1 MKEIFKNLIKDFIRR
16 EIKVKTRDY
25 SIPTDTQKIVSLV
38 GIRRCGKTY
47 LLFQLINKLREKVP
61 RENIIYI
68 NFEDDRLSGLK
79 LNDLDNLINGYYELY
94 PQKRNE
100 KIYLFLDE
108 IQEVNEWEKFVRRIY
123 DNYNINLFVTGSSSK
138 LTSKEIASSL
148 RGRTISYEVFPLSF
162 KEFLSFKEIEIDL
175 YSSESRFY
183 IKNAFYEYTN
193 FGGFPEVALEKDE
206 EVKRRILSDYT
217 ALIIYKDVAERYEL
231 KNLNLLKFIVR
242 NSFKNPST
250 LMSYN
255 KLYNDLKSMGYQ
267 LSKETLINYFG
278 YLEDIYA
285 LFLIPVYRWSV
296 KEQVRNP
303 KKIFIADNGFKTIHS
318 LELENDYSKLYENLV
333 FTNLRRKYKEIFYL
347 LEDKEID
354 FYLPERKLVINVC
367 YELSF
372 PETLKRELNSL
383 EYWLKK
389 LGLKEA
395 FIITND
401 DEKELNLGGLK
412 INIIPIWKWLTEFEI

>member
-1 MKEIFKNLIKDFIRR
+1 MKEMFKNLIKDFIRR
-16 EIKVKTRDY
+16 EISVKERDY
-25 SIPTDTQKIVSLV
+25 SIPTDTQKIVSLM

-68 NFEDDRLSGLK
+68 NFEDDRLAGLR
-79 LNDLDNLINGYYELY
+79 LFDLDNLINAYYELY

-108 IQEVNEWEKFVRRIY
+108 VQEVNEWEKFVRRVY
-123 DNYNINLFVTGSSSK
+123 DNYKINIFVTGSSSK
-138 LTSKEIASSL
+138 LMSKEIASSL

-162 KEFLSFKEIEIDL
+162 KEFLSFKNIEIDL
-175 YSSESRFY
+175 YSSESISY
-183 IKNAFYEYTN
+183 IRNAFHEYIN
-193 FGGFPEVALEKDE
+193 FGGFPEVILEKDE

-217 ALIIYKDVAERYEL
+217 ALIIYKDVADRYEL

-285 LFLIPVYRWSV
+285 LFLTPVYRWSL
-296 KEQVRNP
+296 KEQTRNP

-318 LELENDYSKLYENLV
+318 LEMESDYSKLYENTV
-333 FTNLRRKYKEIFYL
+333 FINLRRKYKEIFYL
-347 LEDKEID
+347 LENKEID
-354 FYLPERKLVINVC
+354 FYIPDKKLVINVC
-367 YELSF
+367 YDLSSS
-372 PETLKRELNSL
+372 ETLKRELSSL
-383 EYWLKK
+383 EYGLKK

-395 FIITND
+395 IIITND
-401 DEKELNLGGLK
+401 DEKELSLDELK
-412 INIIPIWKWLTEFEI
+412 IKFIPLWKWLIEFEL